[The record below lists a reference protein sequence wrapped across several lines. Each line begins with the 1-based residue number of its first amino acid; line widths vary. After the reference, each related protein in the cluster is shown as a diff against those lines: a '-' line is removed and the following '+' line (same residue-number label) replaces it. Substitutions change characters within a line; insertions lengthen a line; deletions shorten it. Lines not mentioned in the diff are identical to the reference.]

1 MFPELKTTSGANAA
15 NVLIPVSTWRAFT
28 RNWGRPEHLLGRQ
41 GHFRGRRP
49 TIRSVCDPEIK
60 PMGIAAASVSTFGRE
75 IEFLPKAGLI
85 WFVTDLINNESRI
98 IHPIAA
104 ATANWRSAI

>member
-1 MFPELKTTSGANAA
+1 
-15 NVLIPVSTWRAFT
+15 
-28 RNWGRPEHLLGRQ
+28 
-41 GHFRGRRP
+41 
-49 TIRSVCDPEIK
+49 
-60 PMGIAAASVSTFGRE
+60 MGIAAASVSTFGRE